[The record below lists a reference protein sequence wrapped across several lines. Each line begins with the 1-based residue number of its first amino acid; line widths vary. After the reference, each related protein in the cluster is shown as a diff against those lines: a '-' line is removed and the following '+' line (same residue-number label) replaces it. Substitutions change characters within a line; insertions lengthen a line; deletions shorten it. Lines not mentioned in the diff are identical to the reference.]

1 VSPRELLNL
10 SHEGGNAQRQRD
22 DVVEDG
28 AGGAVQ
34 ARGPPPAGRAVR
46 LQQSQSPVATLLA
59 KPTTAEATV
68 ESQLQKPWQLALESR
83 ASALSQPS
91 L

>member
-1 VSPRELLNL
+1 
-10 SHEGGNAQRQRD
+10 
-22 DVVEDG
+22 
-28 AGGAVQ
+28 
-34 ARGPPPAGRAVR
+34 VR